1 MAAQMRK
8 PADVSSGQL
17 AALALMTAS
26 LLGYEVLLTR
36 AVSIQHWHHLTAV
49 VIAVALLGMGC
60 AGSLAAAFA
69 TSTRKHE
76 GLLMPAAALATA
88 VSIPLSLA
96 LARQVP
102 LNMLALPWYG
112 VQQAGWLLLYALCYV
127 LPFFCGGAFIT
138 LAFMRWACHI
148 GRCYAADL
156 AGSALGAVLVMVLL
170 GGVLQR
176 GPSLETAFCVT
187 AAMPVAAFLLLEPA
201 HLKRVIMAVVA
212 LASVITSF
220 AGPRVA
226 VGPSDFKALS
236 AQLSERGARVLWQQ
250 ESAQSRLT
258 LVQSPAQHQAPGLSI
273 RSMQAAPRQ
282 WQVYRDG
289 DDAIPLLL
297 DAEQKRY
304 RTFFDTVLD
313 GAVFLAAPR
322 HPDVLL
328 LSGNPSWNGWNARW
342 HGAASITLVEPDP
355 GMAVLL
361 AGSVFPDKPFLPPGC
376 RLVVM
381 PARGFLQSAGHRF
394 DVILADM
401 ESSPVGSAAT
411 RVQFMLTHEALDL
424 MLERLN
430 PSGVLAFSGQVLPL
444 PRDTLRLINSLAE
457 VLRYRG
463 LAPGRHLV
471 AIRDWQN
478 LLVLVSRR
486 PIAQTRLEVLSA
498 WCRRWGFD
506 RAAMPGLPPEEA
518 NRFHQKP
525 DALYFKAIRQ
535 LLSKDTANF
544 VAAYPFALS
553 VTDDNRP
560 FFYHFLRWGH
570 WQDIRTRLGQT
581 WMLYAGWGYLLS
593 LLSLAILIP
602 TAAFMI
608 LAPLAAPSL
617 RRQIARR
624 RGVILGYFGAIGL
637 AFMFIEITLIEKA
650 QLLMNAPTSAFAVVV
665 VAMLLG
671 AGAGSLWSGRGGD
684 AAGRPWAALLAIG
697 ILAPGVACLIDFLA
711 ARQGGGNYG
720 VQAGVLTL
728 LLFTLAFPM
737 GTMLPRGIARLREL
751 GSGAVAWAWG
761 INGFCSVLGALAAP
775 LIAIEIGIVAVVGWA
790 VGLYFG
796 ATLLFPKLR

>member
-8 PADVSSGQL
+8 PAGVSSGQL

-49 VIAVALLGMGC
+49 VIAVALLGMGW

-69 TSTRKHE
+69 TPVRQHE
-76 GLLMPAAALATA
+76 GLLMSAAALATA

-96 LARQVP
+96 FARQVP

-112 VQQAGWLLLYALCYV
+112 MQQAGWLLLYALCYV

-138 LAFMRWACHI
+138 LAFMRWTRHI

-156 AGSALGAVLVMVLL
+156 AGSALGAVLVMALL
-170 GGVLQR
+170 DGVLQR
-176 GPSLETAFCVT
+176 GPSLETAFSVT
-187 AAMPVAAFLLLEPA
+187 AAMPVASFLFLEPVR
-201 HLKRVIMAVVA
+201 LKRVIMAVVA
-212 LASVITSF
+212 FASVITSF
-220 AGPRVA
+220 AGPWVA

-236 AQLSERGARVLWQQ
+236 VQLAERGARVLWQQ
-250 ESAQSRLT
+250 DTVQSRLT

-273 RSMQAAPRQ
+273 RSIQEAPRQ

-289 DDAIPLLL
+289 EDAIPLLR
-297 DAEQKRY
+297 DADQRHY
-304 RTFFDTVLD
+304 RTFFDTVLE

-328 LSGNPSWNGWNARW
+328 LPGNSSWNGWNARW

-361 AGSVFPDKPFLPPGC
+361 TGSVFPDHLFLPPGC
-376 RLVVM
+376 RLAVM
-381 PARGFLQSAGHRF
+381 RARRFLQSNDTRF

-401 ESSPVGSAAT
+401 GGSPVGSAAA
-411 RVQFMLTHEALDL
+411 RVQFMLTREALDL

-444 PRDTLRLINSLAE
+444 PRDTLRLIHSVAE
-457 VLRYRG
+457 VMRGRG
-463 LAPGRHLV
+463 LAPVEHLV
-471 AIRDWQN
+471 AIRDWKN

-486 PIAQTRLEVLSA
+486 PFAQVRRDALST
-498 WCRRWGFD
+498 WCRQWGFD
-506 RAAMPGLPPEEA
+506 RVAMPGLPPEEA

-525 DALYFKAIRQ
+525 DALYFKATRQ
-535 LLSKDTANF
+535 LLSEGAANF
-544 VAAYPFALS
+544 IAAYPFALS

-593 LLSLAILIP
+593 LLALAMLIP

-608 LAPLAAPSL
+608 LVPLAAPSL
-617 RRQIARR
+617 RGQITGR
-624 RGVILGYFGAIGL
+624 RGTILGYFGAIGL
-637 AFMFIEITLIEKA
+637 AFMFIEIALIQKA
-650 QLLMNAPTSAFAVVV
+650 QLLMNGPTSAFAIVV

-671 AGAGSLWSGRGGD
+671 AGFGSLWSGRGGD
-684 AAGRPWAALLAIG
+684 AAGRPWGALLAIG
-697 ILAPGVACLIDFLA
+697 ILSPGVAGLIDFLA
-711 ARQGGGNYG
+711 ARQGGSNYEL
-720 VQAGVLTL
+720 QAGLLTL

-737 GTMLPRGIARLREL
+737 GTMLPRGIARLRGL